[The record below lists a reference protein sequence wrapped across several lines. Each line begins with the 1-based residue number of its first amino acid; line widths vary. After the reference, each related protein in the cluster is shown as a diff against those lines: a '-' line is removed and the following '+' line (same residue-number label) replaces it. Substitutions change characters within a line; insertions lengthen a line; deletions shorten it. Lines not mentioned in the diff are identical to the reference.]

1 MKATGVIRSVD
12 ELGRL
17 VIPKEIRKTMDIRC
31 GDPLEIFV
39 DGSDTIM
46 LKKYLCACVFCQSTE
61 ELDKL
66 AEVVTKLSVP
76 SWQAVTQ

>member
-39 DGSDTIM
+39 DGSDTIV
-46 LKKYLCACVFCQSTE
+46 LRKYLCACVFCQSTE
-61 ELDKL
+61 ELSDYKGKKVCSACL
-66 AEVVTKLSVP
+66 DEIKDV
-76 SWQAVTQ
+76 

>member
-61 ELDKL
+61 ELSDYKGKKVCSACL
-66 AEVVTKLSVP
+66 DEIKDV
-76 SWQAVTQ
+76 

>member
-46 LKKYLCACVFCQSTE
+46 LRKYLCACVFCQSTE
-61 ELDKL
+61 ELSDYKGKKVCSACL
-66 AEVVTKLSVP
+66 DEIKDV
-76 SWQAVTQ
+76 

>member
-12 ELGRL
+12 ELGRF
-17 VIPKEIRKTMDIRC
+17 VIPKEIRTTMDIRC

-39 DGSDTIM
+39 DGTDTVV

-61 ELDKL
+61 ELVDYKGKKICSACL
-66 AEVVTKLSVP
+66 DEIKEA
-76 SWQAVTQ
+76 

>member
-39 DGSDTIM
+39 EGEDTIV
-46 LKKYLCACVFCQSTE
+46 LKKHLSACVFCQSQD
-61 ELDKL
+61 ELCEYKGKKVCTACLDEIKGL
-66 AEVVTKLSVP
+66 
-76 SWQAVTQ
+76 

>member
-39 DGSDTIM
+39 DGSETIV
-46 LKKYLCACVFCQSTE
+46 LKKYVCACVFCQSKE
-61 ELDKL
+61 DLSDYKGKKVCSSCLLELK
-66 AEVVTKLSVP
+66 EV
-76 SWQAVTQ
+76 

>member
-61 ELDKL
+61 ELFDYKGKKVCSACL
-66 AEVVTKLSVP
+66 DEIKDV
-76 SWQAVTQ
+76 

>member
-46 LKKYLCACVFCQSTE
+46 LKKYLCACVFCQSIE
-61 ELDKL
+61 ELFDYKGKKVCSACL
-66 AEVVTKLSVP
+66 DEIKDV
-76 SWQAVTQ
+76 

>member
-17 VIPKEIRKTMDIRC
+17 VIPKEIRKNMDIRC

-39 DGSDTIM
+39 DGQDTIV
-46 LKKYLCACVFCQSTE
+46 LKKNLCACVFCQSNEDLSDYMGKKVCTAC
-61 ELDKL
+61 L
-66 AEVVTKLSVP
+66 AELKKI
-76 SWQAVTQ
+76 